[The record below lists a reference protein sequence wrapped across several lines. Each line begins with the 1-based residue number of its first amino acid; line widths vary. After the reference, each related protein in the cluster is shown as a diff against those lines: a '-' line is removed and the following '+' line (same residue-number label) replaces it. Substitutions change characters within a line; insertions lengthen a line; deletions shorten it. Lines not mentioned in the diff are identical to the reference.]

1 VHYADD
7 GGGAMMMRENAVLAQ
22 LTEAATCFH
31 CDLPV
36 PVNSHWRV
44 DIDGAAQPMCCPGCA
59 AVAQAI
65 VDSGFA
71 DYYSTRTGFAATATA
86 TQDGL
91 IPPELQLYD
100 NEIGASRTSDPADPT
115 SVEATFLIEGIRC
128 AACVWLIERRLMRL
142 AGVQSALMNVSTERL
157 QVCWRSDL
165 CKPSQI
171 AATLRAIGY
180 AAYPF
185 DPVRHGAQLDRAK
198 KTLFRQLFIAGLCMM
213 QVMMYALPMYLATD
227 GSMDADM
234 AGLMRWAGL
243 LLTLPALTY
252 SALPFYRGAWVNLKS
267 GMLGMD
273 VPVVLGIGAAFV
285 GSLVATWRGVGEVYF
300 DSITMFI
307 FLLLCSRYLELLA
320 RRKAA
325 SALSRMQHALPAS
338 ALRLSGYPDSRATE
352 LVAPTALAEGDLILI
367 RPGDAVAADGIIVD
381 GASSVDLSLLTGE
394 SQPQH
399 RRSGD
404 TLPGGAV
411 NVGQPVVLR
420 VTHAARDS
428 TLSVLMKL
436 IERAGQGKPQLAQW
450 ADRVAAWFVT
460 LLLLLVVIVFAL
472 WQWIDPARSW
482 PIAIALL
489 VVSCPCALSLAT
501 PTALAAATDRLVR
514 RGVLIVQSH
523 VLETLQRATHVIFDK
538 TGTLTLGRPVLQHV
552 TVLGGASR
560 AWCLQLAAN
569 LEQSSAHPLGA
580 AIVEAARADV
590 SLAPCGSVTNLRH
603 VPGQG
608 LEGGLAG
615 ERYRLGSA
623 AFVQEITGNACAD
636 VASAEL
642 TAVYLG
648 SSCGGWLARFD
659 LADGLRPDAL
669 DVVRRLQASGRTVIL
684 LSGDRTA
691 VTQSVAAELGIDTAL
706 GDCLPQQK
714 LAYVQALQQGGA
726 IVAMVGDGINDAAV
740 LSGADVSF
748 AMGSGAALAQLHA
761 DCVLLSGRLSSVCE
775 VADAASRTIAV
786 IHQNLWWASLYNLI
800 AIPAAALGWL
810 NPWMSGIGMSV
821 SSAVVVVN
829 ALRLRRG
836 GRPSQALEG

>member
-1 VHYADD
+1 
-7 GGGAMMMRENAVLAQ
+7 MMMRENAVLAQ
-22 LTEAATCFH
+22 LAEAATCFH

-36 PVNSHWRV
+36 PPDTHWRV

-71 DYYSTRTGFAATATA
+71 DYYSTRTGFAATATQA
-86 TQDGL
+86 AL
-91 IPPELQLYD
+91 VPPELQLYD
-100 NEIGASRTSDPADPT
+100 SASGTSDPADP
-115 SVEATFLIEGIRC
+115 SNVEATFLIEGIRC
-128 AACVWLIERRLMRL
+128 AACVWLIERRLLRL

-198 KTLFRQLFIAGLCMM
+198 RTLFRQLFIAGLCMM

-227 GSMDADM
+227 GTMDADM
-234 AGLMRWAGL
+234 AALMRWAGL

-273 VPVVLGIGAAFV
+273 VPVVLGISAAFV
-285 GSLVATWRGVGEVYF
+285 GSVVATWRGVGEVYF

-325 SALSRMQHALPAS
+325 SALSRMQNALPAS
-338 ALRLSGYPDSRATE
+338 ALRLTGYPDARTTE

-367 RPGDAVAADGIIVD
+367 RPGDAVAADGIIID

-399 RRSGD
+399 RQPGD
-404 TLPGGAV
+404 SLPGGAV

-420 VTHAARDS
+420 VTYAARDS

-538 TGTLTLGRPVLQHV
+538 TGTLTLGRPILRHV
-552 TVLGGASR
+552 DMLGAASR
-560 AWCLQLAAN
+560 AWCLQLAAS

-580 AIVEAARADV
+580 AIVEAARADA
-590 SLAPCGSVTNLRH
+590 SLAPGGAVTDLRH

-608 LEGGLAG
+608 LEGSLAG
-615 ERYRLGSA
+615 VRYRLGSA
-623 AFVQEITGNACAD
+623 AFVQEVTGSACAE
-636 VASAEL
+636 VASTEL

-648 SSCGGWLARFD
+648 GSGGWLARFD

-669 DVVRRLQASGRTVIL
+669 DVVRQLQASGRTVIL
-684 LSGDRTA
+684 LSGDQPG
-691 VTQSVAAELGIDTAL
+691 VTQSVAAELGIGTAL
-706 GDCLPQQK
+706 GGCLPQQK
-714 LAYVQALQQGGA
+714 LAYVQALQRDGA

-740 LSGADVSF
+740 LKGADVSF

-775 VADAASRTIAV
+775 VADAANRTIAV

-836 GRPSQALEG
+836 GRPMHTVGD